1 MWQRIGYVAAQ
12 MKTYATYG
20 LAGALLGALQ
30 TLVLFFLGFHGERA
44 HLLND
49 WKVSVPLGV
58 FGFGLGVAVIVLG
71 LRAWR
76 EASPNKAMSYGRGV
90 GGGTLIGLWQGLG
103 SAAFLLLYGLA
114 INPGFKEAMV
124 ANQMA
129 QLRAK
134 GGIPAEGYAM
144 AENMLNITLSPVV
157 QAVGALVGSVVLGT
171 IVALVAA
178 AVLRREATEGFASE
192 PPAAGGRD

>member
-1 MWQRIGYVAAQ
+1 MWQRVGYETAH
-12 MKTYATYG
+12 MNTYATYG
-20 LAGALLGALQ
+20 LVGALLGAVQ
-30 TLVLFFLGFHGERA
+30 TLVLFFLGFHGDRI

-49 WKVSVPLGV
+49 WKVWVPLG
-58 FGFGLGVAVIVLG
+58 FLGFGLGVAVIVLG

-76 EASPNKAMSYGRGV
+76 EEAPDKAMSYGRGV
-90 GGGTLIGLWQGLG
+90 GGGVLIGLWQGLG
-103 SAAFLLLYGLA
+103 SAVFMLLYGLV

-144 AENMLNITLSPVV
+144 AENIMNITMNPVA
-157 QAVGALVGSVVLGT
+157 QAAGALLFSVVLGT
-171 IVALVAA
+171 IVALIAA
-178 AVLRREATEGFASE
+178 AVLRREPAADFASE
-192 PPAAGGRD
+192 PPALG